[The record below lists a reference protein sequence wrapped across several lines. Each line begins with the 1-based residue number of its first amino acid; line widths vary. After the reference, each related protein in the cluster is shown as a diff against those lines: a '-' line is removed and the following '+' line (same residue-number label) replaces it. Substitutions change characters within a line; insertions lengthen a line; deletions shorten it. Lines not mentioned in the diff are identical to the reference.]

1 MIAVFTPE
9 ELQTL
14 HTMAVDY
21 NVTRM
26 GGRLFTDSI
35 FYRNKPAYYFQNI
48 STNNK
53 NIMTVYG
60 KDNNGDPA
68 SIINGQ
74 IDGLFFA
81 TRNPENISH
90 FGDRR
95 VTIPA
100 TAMLT
105 ADSNLYFADF
115 YCNRRAHYVTV
126 VLTRPGSD
134 TDRFCESNL
143 IKLNIT
149 DNEFLKRSCNPG
161 EACEV
166 RVTIGV
172 WVEVLYTEDVDLSRP
187 ECTFS
192 TVRST
197 GTSRPGGLPKNP
209 NCRVCNLPNRRTVLV
224 ERNDEMSDS
233 LRDLFRRIRM

>member
-1 MIAVFTPE
+1 MIAVFTPQ

-14 HTMAVDY
+14 LTMAVDCT
-21 NVTRM
+21 TRM
-26 GGRLFTDSI
+26 AGNQFTDSV
-35 FYRNKPAYYFQNI
+35 FYRNKPAHYFHNI
-48 STNNK
+48 KTNNN
-53 NIMTVYG
+53 NIMTVYI

-74 IDGLFFA
+74 IKGLFFA
-81 TRNPENISH
+81 TRNPQNVSH

-100 TAMLT
+100 TDMLT

-115 YCNRRAHYVTV
+115 YCNRTAHYVTV
-126 VLTRPGSD
+126 VLTRPWSA
-134 TDRFCESNL
+134 TDRFCQRNL

-149 DNEFLKRSCNPG
+149 ENAFLKRSCNSL

-166 RVTIGV
+166 RVTSGV
-172 WVEVLYTEDVDLSRP
+172 WVEVFYTEDVDLSRP

-197 GTSRPGGLPKNP
+197 GTSTPGGLPKNP
-209 NCRVCNLPNRRTVLV
+209 DCEVCNLHGTASLARG
-224 ERNDEMSDS
+224 DDMSDRI
-233 LRDLFRRIRM
+233 RDLFRGLRM